1 MRWST
6 HRLSSVPASTY
17 MFVES
22 SDSWSS
28 RSAIVAMANQP
39 KICCAHDSAIEIAAF
54 RTGRVQHAS
63 SRMPFA
69 LQNPTQHSSERNI
82 GRHMLRATYGDI
94 AIVPIRPPAAAAGLR
109 FRPEA
114 GAGDCRI
121 GRLRPERNN
130 WGRQRCRSLIAML
143 ERRSRAGQMSGTWRG
158 AQREKTARC
167 GIASCC
173 RRKAGRTGQHRYRRA
188 IGEER
193 GSRRRPLAPLGR

>member
-1 MRWST
+1 MLPSVEYGRRCRGSGLPAQHSLGGLKALEEPEQRGSWCQRPGWRFGCPMRWST

-28 RSAIVAMANQP
+28 RSAMVAMANRP

-82 GRHMLRATYGDI
+82 GRQCGR
-94 AIVPIRPPAAAAGLR
+94 RPSVRRVADECDP
-109 FRPEA
+109 A
-114 GAGDCRI
+114 GARVTACG
-121 GRLRPERNN
+121 GRSV
-130 WGRQRCRSLIAML
+130 GRHDVAAPRLKQ
-143 ERRSRAGQMSGTWRG
+143 
-158 AQREKTARC
+158 
-167 GIASCC
+167 
-173 RRKAGRTGQHRYRRA
+173 
-188 IGEER
+188 
-193 GSRRRPLAPLGR
+193 SRRRQAPPHRAVTPLEPST